1 MPIRPETPRKRTANS
16 AHGVRRSSRRLRE
29 RDEEGPRCTC
39 DGKTLVEKE
48 EHSNIKRTFNTLTI
62 TQYY

>member
-29 RDEEGPRCTC
+29 RDEEGPRCAC
-39 DGKTLVEKE
+39 DGK
-48 EHSNIKRTFNTLTI
+48 NPRGKRKALE
-62 TQYY
+62 Y